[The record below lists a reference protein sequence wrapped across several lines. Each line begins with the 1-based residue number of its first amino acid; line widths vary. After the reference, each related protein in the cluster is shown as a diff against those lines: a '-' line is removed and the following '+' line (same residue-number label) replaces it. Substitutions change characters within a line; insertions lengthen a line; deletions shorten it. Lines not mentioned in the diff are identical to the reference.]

1 MSEVSLRKIEANR
14 RNAQKSTGPRT
25 REGKARSRFNALQDG
40 LRAKT
45 VVLPGEDASA
55 FEARLVKWN
64 EEIGPRDDVERFL
77 VRRAVQISWQLD
89 RIERLQ
95 MRRPEPGDP
104 VARLAEDVL
113 ELGARL
119 FHDRRGPNSLYP
131 HWIGE
136 FGELES
142 ISWNAKTPI
151 DHDDPAR
158 LLLHLESSA
167 MGCAWLLDQW
177 DGLRRTLE
185 SGDWQP
191 PDRFR
196 AIRLLGRQPIEVLE
210 DDRVRMIYLAC
221 SAMKP
226 GDNDPL
232 ADLSTELKPRALKR
246 ISARLHDRMLDS
258 ETPNSPDS
266 GRSALIALI
275 EEECDRLEDMLSM
288 YLDIR
293 QTDQLTDELEEDAR
307 ADRLRRHQAACDRT
321 LLRVLDTIRRRQRE
335 SGSGSGSDSPSPR
348 ASRRTTRTPDPT
360 PLPTDPIPAPIEPEP
375 APQTIPPQSVP
386 APMEPEPA
394 HRHHLNVTNEPNLPD
409 PDRPYR
415 LAPILALLIA
425 FLLPGRSESLRDPTA
440 FRANE
445 PTLPQTA
452 PRRPFSIENAPDR
465 ARRAGPSPHGP
476 DARRILANRGFPCTP
491 PVL

>member
-25 REGKARSRFNALQDG
+25 KEGKARSRFNALQDG

-45 VVLPGEDASA
+45 DVLPGEDGSV
-55 FEARLVKWN
+55 FEARLSKWN

-95 MRRPEPGDP
+95 MKRPEPVDP
-104 VARLAEDVL
+104 VAQLAEEVL
-113 ELGARL
+113 VLGARL
-119 FHDRRGPNSLYP
+119 FRDRRGPNCLYP

-136 FGELES
+136 FGQSET
-142 ISWNAKTPI
+142 ISWNAKTPD

-158 LLLHLESSA
+158 LLLHLESSS
-167 MGCAWLLDQW
+167 MGCAWLLDRW
-177 DGLRRTLE
+177 DDLRRILD
-185 SGDWQP
+185 SGDDWQP

-226 GDNDPL
+226 GDTDPL

-246 ISARLHDRMLDS
+246 ISARLHERIVDREIPS
-258 ETPNSPDS
+258 SPDS
-266 GRSALIALI
+266 GRSALLALI
-275 EEECDRLEDMLSM
+275 DDECDRLEEILSFFR
-288 YLDIR
+288 DAD
-293 QTDQLTDELEEDAR
+293 QADQLTADLEDDGR

-321 LLRVLDTIRRRQRE
+321 LLRVLETIRRRHRE
-335 SGSGSGSDSPSPR
+335 SDSPSPR
-348 ASRRTTRTPDPT
+348 ASRPTRVTPDPT
-360 PLPTDPIPAPIEPEP
+360 PVLIDPIPTPIVPEP
-375 APQTIPPQSVP
+375 LPIDQPN
-386 APMEPEPA
+386 
-394 HRHHLNVTNEPNLPD
+394 LTNEPKLPR
-409 PDRPYR
+409 PDRSDR
-415 LAPILALLIA
+415 LAPILALLLA
-425 FLLPGRSESLRDPTA
+425 FLIPGRSDGRLDRAS
-440 FRANE
+440 FRANKA
-445 PTLPQTA
+445 TLPKTQTGH
-452 PRRPFSIENAPDR
+452 PFHLEKTLDR
-465 ARRAGPSPHGP
+465 ARHASPPPLGHP
-476 DARRILANRGFPCTP
+476 ARRFLANRGFPCTP